1 MVDINLYVAL
11 PLVVATFSVVQSIF
25 GVGLLLFG
33 TPTLLLLGMPFP
45 EAIAAL
51 LPCSLAVDLLQLRNG
66 LPANRAYIRRLFGVT
81 LPLVCLGLIIA
92 LTRTRP
98 EGLALLVG
106 AMLLVLGLL
115 RCASGAVRRIQS
127 RVVRYQTAY
136 MAGMGFLH
144 GLSNM
149 GGGLLVVLASAL
161 TNEKEETRRIIAVG
175 YSLFAITQLTTL
187 YIVAPHSF
195 YLWRFSLPLVAIGI
209 YLVGNT
215 FYRRLE
221 EGTFQKLLTAL
232 ILAYGALLVVK

>member
-1 MVDINLYVAL
+1 MIDTNLHVAL
-11 PLVVATFSVVQSIF
+11 PLVVAVFSVVQSIF

-45 EAIAAL
+45 EVIAAL

-66 LPANRAYIRRLFGVT
+66 LPANRAYVRTLFGVT
-81 LPLVCLGLIIA
+81 LPLVCLGLVIA
-92 LTRTRP
+92 LTRARP

-115 RCASGAVRRIQS
+115 RCASSAVPRIQS
-127 RVVRYQTAY
+127 RVVRHQTAY
-136 MAGMGFLH
+136 MAGMGFVH

-161 TNEKEETRRIIAVG
+161 THEKEETRRIIAVG

-187 YIVAPHSF
+187 YILAPQSF
-195 YLWRFSLPLVAIGI
+195 YPWRFTLPLVAIGI
-209 YLVGNT
+209 YLVGNR
-215 FYRRLE
+215 FYQRLE
-221 EGTFQKLLTAL
+221 EATFQKLLTAL
-232 ILAYGALLVVK
+232 ILVYGTLLVVK